1 MAGTTAADSDGAGAD
16 LGVVQVPAAE
26 APAPSRVVQV
36 ALPAVLQTVERAKKP
51 FADLASQLSHITL
64 RLAHSSPV
72 AALLIYRVYHR
83 VRLLPWIWLFRHNWI

>member
-16 LGVVQVPAAE
+16 IGGVQFPATE

-51 FADLASQLSHITL
+51 FADLASQLSHIIL

-72 AALLIYRVYHR
+72 AA
-83 VRLLPWIWLFRHNWI
+83 F

>member
-36 ALPAVLQTVERAKKP
+36 ALPAVLQTVEPRGYFVKVRGEEEYVEV
-51 FADLASQLSHITL
+51 ASSGLGIL
-64 RLAHSSPV
+64 ISSGECRR
-72 AALLIYRVYHR
+72 IR
-83 VRLLPWIWLFRHNWI
+83 